1 MIFLIVAVNLSI
13 TLLNIYI
20 AIKIWQLK
28 LLLARITAIMVNYE
42 SYFSVVLKFTPKVVC
57 QGQQNIYLVR
67 QRYQLIQLQ
76 LAKVRQLIWLL
87 NWSYQ
92 VWRKT

>member
-20 AIKIWQLK
+20 AVKIWQLR

-76 LAKVRQLIWLL
+76 LTKVRQLIRLL

>member
-20 AIKIWQLK
+20 AIKIWQLR

-42 SYFSVVLKFTPKVVC
+42 SYFSVVLKFTPQVVY
-57 QGQQNIYLVR
+57 QGQHNIYLVR

-76 LAKVRQLIWLL
+76 LAKVRQVIWLL